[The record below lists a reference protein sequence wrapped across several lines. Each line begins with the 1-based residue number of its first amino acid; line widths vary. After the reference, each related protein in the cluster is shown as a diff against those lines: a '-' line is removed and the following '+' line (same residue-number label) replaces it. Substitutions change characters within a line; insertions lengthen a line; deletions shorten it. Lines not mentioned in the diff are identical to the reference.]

1 MATKIGQELV
11 EFSFNQ
17 AETKLSDGT
26 LGFDSK
32 NLDIFTKKVEAYERE
47 LKRVFGSLV
56 TTVSQ
61 IDQVTGQAVSKMYLP
76 KRYEAEALGVR
87 RAVDLQEFGKQG
99 MNSTQAKNL
108 MYQGTSDAVF
118 LETTSRIKGAKAQQ
132 FAKEAVID
140 AGGRIIHTPNKADKD
155 MMTTFIPISDAQLSS
170 MGSKDIND
178 FVSRVMPNA
187 NTASRAEQRERT
199 KKEKE
204 AEREAQMERDAQR
217 QRQHLK
223 EVKSQNEAQ
232 RRADER
238 KKSEEAKAQAQEEK
252 DKIASRKHMLGTVGK
267 IVGLTIMLV
276 NIARR
281 ILTSI
286 LNFGSAYN
294 KSATQAGTLNTGAQD
309 LRNLNFLDRALGLDE
324 GTQVQGQEDLRS
336 QFGNTANLNTQSL
349 KWLAMVMGNKVGQ
362 MVQSGLGGENPAYLM
377 EQIIDDFYKRQQ
389 EGKDQYG
396 NYVGQDK
403 ARRALVTLLESV
415 SPAIA
420 RTFERMVEEQ
430 TTGLHAGE
438 ITSYRQLQMIY
449 NPNTGNLSSL
459 DWEKVKLLGEEAD
472 SVRAKFA
479 ELGKLIEGN
488 VMIALSGFVAKM
500 NNLKIG
506 ERADESLDKD
516 LSDEDYL
523 VSRYELVKTQQAEAK
538 SKLDKFAKSQG
549 FASYE
554 EMVSANK
561 DTWFADWGG
570 VTPES
575 VSLHNKAREA
585 MYKLMNTYTYNE
597 ALLSYYG
604 LGEAM
609 ADIESDLKKGKR
621 ADRVKYSD
629 TGLAKYTSNGIHSS
643 DLPVLSSMYGMEF
656 QPSDFIDV
664 LTDYGKTGSVQEV
677 IKMNRL
683 ATSFWTY
690 EGFAPEKRA
699 YVGAGAEEFFKR
711 AFSADGNTKWGKY
724 LKEALK
730 DKKLAKFLSDTY
742 GIDVSGTDWEKIYNM
757 AVNSGASFENTPSG
771 QMLLQLYSAMLSDP
785 SMTKLKKG
793 EVADI
798 RSLAKYLPDEYGLTM
813 LEKEDI
819 AEQVRLGKLRF
830 SGYNKIYSEAGDTA
844 GTVNIRFVQEVN
856 GKETQVGVL
865 QAKASQDRDTQYVI
879 EMTEIDT
886 ANETSAR

>member
-11 EFSFNQ
+11 EFTFGL
-17 AETKLSDGT
+17 EKTDMGDG
-26 LGFDSK
+26 LKGFDPK
-32 NLDIFTKKVEAYERE
+32 NLDRFTKAVEVYERE
-47 LKRVFGSLV
+47 MKRVFGNMVS
-56 TTVSQ
+56 TTSEIIQ
-61 IDQVTGQAVSKMYLP
+61 STGQALTSIFIP
-76 KRYEAEALGVR
+76 KTYEREALGVR
-87 RAVDLQEFGKQG
+87 DAINKQMFGSSG
-99 MNSTQAKNL
+99 SMKNL
-108 MYQGTSDAVF
+108 MWQGTSDAHF
-118 LETTSRIKGAKAQQ
+118 LETTREIKGAKAQQ
-132 FAKEAVID
+132 FAKESVMD
-140 AGGRIIHTPNKADKD
+140 VGGKIIHTPNTANKD
-155 MMTTFIPISDAQLSS
+155 MMTTFIPISDNELNA
-170 MGSKDIND
+170 MSKKEI
-178 FVSRVMPNA
+178 A
-187 NTASRAEQRERT
+187 NYVRGVTPESNSASRAEQAERT
-199 KKEKE
+199 RKE
-204 AEREAQMERDAQR
+204 RDAQMERDAQR

-223 EVKSQNEAQ
+223 DVKSQNEAQ

-276 NIARR
+276 NITRR

-324 GTQVQGQEDLRS
+324 GTQIQGQEDLRS

-349 KWLAMVMGNKVGQ
+349 KWLAMVMGDKVGQ

-488 VMIALSGFVAKM
+488 VMIALSGFIAKM
-500 NNLKIG
+500 NNLKVG
-506 ERADESLDKD
+506 ERADESLDND

-523 VSRYELVKTQQAEAK
+523 VSRWKLVKTQQAEAK
-538 SKLDKFAKSQG
+538 SKLDVFAKAQG

-575 VSLHNKAREA
+575 VELHNKAREA

-629 TGLAKYTSNGIHSS
+629 TGLAKYTSNGIHNS

-656 QPSDFIDV
+656 QPSDFVDV
-664 LTDYGKTGSVQEV
+664 ATDYGKTGSVQEV

-711 AFSADGNTKWGKY
+711 AFMAGGNTKWGKY

-730 DKKLAKFLSDTY
+730 DKKMAKFLSDTY
-742 GIDVSGTDWEKIYNM
+742 GMDIGSMDWEKIYNM
-757 AVNSGASFENTPSG
+757 AVSAGTDFENTHSG
-771 QMLLQLYSAMLSDP
+771 QLLLKLFSAMLSDA
-785 SMTKLKKG
+785 SMTKLEKKD
-793 EVADI
+793 VSDL

>member
-32 NLDIFTKKVEAYERE
+32 NLDLFTKKVEAYERE
-47 LKRVFGSLV
+47 LKRVFGSIV

-61 IDQVTGQAVSKMYLP
+61 IDQVTGQAVSKIYIP
-76 KRYEAEALGVR
+76 KRYEDEALGVR

-132 FAKEAVID
+132 FAKEAVIE
-140 AGGRIIHTPNKADKD
+140 AGGKIIHTPNKADKD

-178 FVSRVMPNA
+178 FVSKVMPTA
-187 NTASRAEQRERT
+187 SIASRAEQRERT

-204 AEREAQMERDAQR
+204 AERQAQLERDAQR
-217 QRQHLK
+217 QKQNLNDIK
-223 EVKSQNEAQ
+223 KQNERQ
-232 RRADER
+232 KKADE
-238 KKSEEAKAQAQEEK
+238 KKQREEAKAQAQAEK
-252 DKIASRKHMLGTVGK
+252 DKVASRKHMLGTLGK
-267 IVGLTIMLV
+267 IVGLGIMLV

-281 ILTSI
+281 ILTSVMS
-286 LNFGSAYN
+286 FGSDYN
-294 KSATQAGTLNTGAQD
+294 KTATKAGTLNTGAQD
-309 LRNLNFLDRALGLDE
+309 LRNLNYLDRALGLDA
-324 GTQVQGQEDLRS
+324 GTQVQGQEDLRAK
-336 QFGNTANLNTQSL
+336 FGNTANLDTQAL
-349 KWLAMVMGNKVGQ
+349 KWLAMVMGDKVGQ
-362 MVQSGLGGENPAYLM
+362 MVQSGIGGENPAYLM
-377 EQIIDDFYKRQQ
+377 EQIIDDFFKRQQ

-403 ARRALVTLLESV
+403 ARRSLVTLLESV
-415 SPAIA
+415 SPSIA

-438 ITSYRQLQMIY
+438 VTSYRQLQNIY
-449 NPNTGNLSSL
+449 NPMSGNLSSL
-459 DWEKVKLLGEEAD
+459 DWEKIKLLGEEAD
-472 SVRAKFA
+472 EVRAKFT
-479 ELGKLIEGN
+479 ELANIIKGN
-488 VMIALSGFVAKM
+488 VLEALGGFISKL

-506 ERADESLDKD
+506 ERADESLEKD

-523 VSRYELVKTQQAEAK
+523 TQRYNLIKAQQSEAK
-538 SKLDKFAKSQG
+538 AKLDKFAKEQG

-554 EMVSANK
+554 QMVTANSDSNWFNVSGVNDGSVEM
-561 DTWFADWGG
+561 
-570 VTPES
+570 
-575 VSLHNKAREA
+575 HNRAREA

-597 ALLSYYG
+597 ALMTYYG

-609 ADIESDLKKGKR
+609 NDITNDLQGGKR
-621 ADRVKYSD
+621 ANRVKYSD
-629 TGLAKYTSNGIHSS
+629 AGLADYMGKGLNSA
-643 DLPVLSSMYGMEF
+643 DLPVISSMYGMEF
-656 QPSDFIDV
+656 LPSDFVDV
-664 LTDYGKTGSVQEV
+664 VSDYGGSTSVNEI
-677 IKMNRL
+677 IKRNRL
-683 ATSFWTY
+683 DTSFWTY
-690 EGFAPEKRA
+690 EGFTPEKRA
-699 YVGAGAEEFFKR
+699 FVGAGAEEFFKR
-711 AFSADGNTKWGKY
+711 AFSADGNTKWGGY
-724 LKEALK
+724 LKTALK
-730 DKKLAKFLSDTY
+730 DKKLAKFLADSY
-742 GIDVSGTDWEKIYNM
+742 GIDIGSIDWQNTYSMAVSAGTDFK
-757 AVNSGASFENTPSG
+757 NTPSG
-771 QMLLQLYSAMLSDP
+771 QLLLKLFSAMLSDE

-798 RSLAKYLPDEYGLTM
+798 RSLAQYLPDEYGLTM

-819 AEQVRLGKLRF
+819 AEQTRLGKLRF

-856 GKETQVGVL
+856 GKETQVGVI
-865 QAKASQDRDTQYVI
+865 QAKASQTRDTQYVI
-879 EMTEIDT
+879 EMSEID
-886 ANETSAR
+886 ASNETSAR

>member
-1 MATKIGQELV
+1 MATKVGQELV

-17 AETKLSDGT
+17 AKTDLGNGVY
-26 LGFDSK
+26 GFDPK
-32 NLDIFTKKVEAYERE
+32 NLDLFTKTVETYERE

-61 IDQVTGQAVSKMYLP
+61 IDQATGQAVSKMYLP
-76 KRYEAEALGVR
+76 KEYEKEALGVR

-99 MNSTQAKNL
+99 MNSTKAKNL
-108 MYQGTSDAVF
+108 LYQAQDNAHF
-118 LETTSRIKGAKAQQ
+118 LETTREIKGTKAQQ

-140 AGGRIIHTPNKADKD
+140 VGGKIIHTPNTANKD
-155 MMTTFIPISDAQLSS
+155 MMTTFIPISDTQLGT
-170 MGSKDIND
+170 MSKKDVASYVRDVTPASN
-178 FVSRVMPNA
+178 S
-187 NTASRAEQRERT
+187 ASRAEQIERT
-199 KKEKE
+199 RKE
-204 AEREAQMERDAQR
+204 RDAQLERDAQR
-217 QRQHLK
+217 QKQHFNDIK
-223 EVKSQNEAQ
+223 KQNERQ
-232 RRADER
+232 KKADE
-238 KKSEEAKAQAQEEK
+238 KKQREEAKAQAQEAK
-252 DKIASRKHMLGTVGK
+252 DKIASRKHMLGTLGK
-267 IVGLTIMLV
+267 IVGLGIMLV

-281 ILTSI
+281 ILTSVMS
-286 LNFGSAYN
+286 FGSDYN
-294 KSATQAGTLNTGAQD
+294 KTATKAGTLNTGAQD
-309 LRNLNFLDRALGLDE
+309 LRNLNYLDRALGLDA

-336 QFGNTANLNTQSL
+336 KFGNTANLDTQAL
-349 KWLAMVMGNKVGQ
+349 KWLAMVMGDKVGQ
-362 MVQSGLGGENPAYLM
+362 MVQSGIGGENPAYLM
-377 EQIIDDFYKRQQ
+377 EQIIDDFFKRQQ

-403 ARRALVTLLESV
+403 ARRSLVTLLESV
-415 SPAIA
+415 SPSIA

-438 ITSYRQLQMIY
+438 VTSYRQLQNIY
-449 NPNTGNLSSL
+449 NPMSGNLSSL
-459 DWEKVKLLGEEAD
+459 DWEKIKLLGEEAD
-472 SVRAKFA
+472 EVRAKFT
-479 ELGKLIEGN
+479 ELANIIKGN
-488 VMIALSGFVAKM
+488 VLEALGGFISKL

-523 VSRYELVKTQQAEAK
+523 VSRYEAVKAQQSEAK
-538 SKLDKFAKSQG
+538 AKLDSFAKSQG

-554 EMVSANK
+554 QMVSANK

-575 VSLHNKAREA
+575 VGLHNKAREA

-597 ALLSYYG
+597 ALLNYYG
-604 LGEAM
+604 LGNAM

-629 TGLAKYTSNGIHSS
+629 AGLAKYMSNGVNSS

-656 QPSDFIDV
+656 QPSDFVDV
-664 LTDYGKTGSVQEV
+664 LTDYGNTGSVQEV
-677 IKMNRL
+677 IKRNRIL
-683 ATSFWTY
+683 TSFWAY

-699 YVGAGAEEFFKR
+699 FVGAGAEEFFKR
-711 AFSADGNTKWGKY
+711 AFLANGNTKWGGY

-730 DKKLAKFLSDTY
+730 DKKLAKFLADTY
-742 GIDVSGTDWEKIYNM
+742 GIDIGSIDWEKEYSM

-771 QMLLQLYSAMLSDP
+771 QKLLRLFSAMLSDP
-785 SMTKLKKG
+785 SMTKLEKND
-793 EVADI
+793 VADL
-798 RSLAKYLPDEYGLTM
+798 RSLAQYLPDEYGLTM

-819 AEQVRLGKLRF
+819 AEQTRLGKLRF

-856 GKETQVGVL
+856 GKETQVGVI
-865 QAKASQDRDTQYVI
+865 QAKASQTRDTQYVI
-879 EMTEIDT
+879 EMSEID
-886 ANETSAR
+886 ASNETSSR